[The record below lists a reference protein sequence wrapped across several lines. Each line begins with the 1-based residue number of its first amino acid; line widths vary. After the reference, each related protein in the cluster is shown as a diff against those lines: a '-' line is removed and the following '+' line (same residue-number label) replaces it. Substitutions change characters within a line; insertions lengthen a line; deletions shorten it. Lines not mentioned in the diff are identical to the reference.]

1 MLHAALSDT
10 TAVKSSLIIV
20 KFFESRDALR
30 MKSAVAKAEE
40 VVKRRRRALRTDWKR
55 SLWRK
60 KARHMELEGSINF
73 FLVFFHMFSPC
84 FYYYLTCP
92 WRVPDAPTFFL
103 IFFLGRSLWS
113 VYSAF
118 FSSYFTSFSG
128 VLHSL

>member
-1 MLHAALSDT
+1 M
-10 TAVKSSLIIV
+10 KSSLIIV

-30 MKSAVAKAEE
+30 MKSAVAKAEK
-40 VVKRRRRALRTDWKR
+40 VVKRRRRVLHTDWKR

-92 WRVPDAPTFFL
+92 WREPDAPTFFFL
-103 IFFLGRSLWS
+103 FFEVDLCGLYIRLFFLLISLLS
-113 VYSAF
+113 HPYDSFFCHAF
-118 FSSYFTSFSG
+118 III
-128 VLHSL
+128 